1 MLTVFDEEKYIPKEE
16 SIKFFS
22 WCNMM
27 WGDDP
32 HNTPK
37 FHYFLVDEMMTSHT
51 KFDAECFRGA
61 AKSTIVSHRIP
72 LYIATFGRFPN
83 FGVVN
88 NMCLLSDTFD
98 QAESQKKTCM
108 SYLDKSPV
116 LQSFL
121 KVERAVEGEVIFV
134 NNKGHRTRMFTKGA
148 GQAFR
153 GANWEGFRPQFI
165 IGDDILSDDII
176 YNKDLRKKLATWWVG
191 TVENAVDISHYKELV
206 IGTPMT
212 EDDLLS
218 SFQRSKQWHSVA
230 IPVCKTFPVPLGSI
244 QSNWKDRFTP
254 ERIMELYN
262 NAKDIGEEATFYREL
277 MLQTVSDDTRVFKKE
292 WFKEFEY
299 KKLKFEKS
307 KYNFFTSMDLA
318 ATVKQSS
325 DYTVIGTI
333 AVNADGHRFV
343 VRLDVGR
350 YNPSE
355 AIDVLFKHIRQFKPI
370 EFRAEKAGI
379 QQVLGHFIEEKM
391 LKENTHFLMNY
402 LELNSTTKKE
412 LRILSLQPLFKNRM
426 IHFPTDVSIDEVEM
440 MKHQILGFTKEGST
454 TGNDD
459 IIDWLANFNDPNF
472 IVLPSDY
479 NTEYYEG
486 VSLEAKD
493 STVF

>member
-1 MLTVFDEEKYIPKEE
+1 MLQIFDEDKYVPKEE

-32 HNTPK
+32 HTTPK
-37 FHYFLVDEMMTSHT
+37 FHYFIVDEMMTSHT

-61 AKSTIVSHRIP
+61 AKSTIVSHRLP
-72 LYIATFGRFPN
+72 LYIATFGRLPN
-83 FGVVN
+83 FGVVH

-98 QAESQKKTCM
+98 QAEAQKKTCM
-108 SYLDKSPV
+108 SYLDKSEK

-121 KVERAVEGEVIFV
+121 QVERAVEGEVVFR
-134 NNKGHRTRMFTKGA
+134 NNKGHRTRIFTKGA

-153 GANWEGFRPQFI
+153 GANWEGYRPEVI

-191 TVENAVDISHYKELV
+191 TVENSVDISHYKEIV

-218 SFQRSKQWHSVA
+218 SFQKSKLWHSIA
-230 IPVCKTFPVPLGSI
+230 IPVCKEFPVPMDKLKP
-244 QSNWKDRFTP
+244 NWADRFTK
-254 ERIMELYN
+254 ERIMELYD
-262 NAKDIGEEATFYREL
+262 NARDIGEEGTFYREL
-277 MLQTVSDDTRVFKKE
+277 MLQTVSEDTRVFKKD
-292 WFKEFEY
+292 WFKKYEY
-299 KKLKFEKS
+299 KTIKHEKQ

-318 ATVKQSS
+318 ATTRQSS

-333 AVNADGHRFV
+333 AVNGDGHRFV
-343 VRLDVGR
+343 VKLDVGR
-350 YNPSE
+350 YTPSE
-355 AIDVLFKHIRQFKPI
+355 AIDIVFNHVRLFRPI

-379 QQVLGHFIEEKM
+379 QQVLGHFIEKKM
-391 LKENTHFLMNY
+391 LKENTHFMMNY
-402 LELNSTTKKE
+402 LQLNSTTKKE
-412 LRILSLQPLFKNRM
+412 LRILSMQPLFKNRM
-426 IHFPTDVSIDEVEM
+426 IHFPTDVSQDEVAM
-440 MKHQILGFTKEGST
+440 MEHQILGFTKEGST

-459 IIDWLANFNDPNF
+459 ILDWLANFNDPHF

-479 NTEYYEG
+479 SEEYYEG
-486 VSLEAKD
+486 TVMEAKD
-493 STVF
+493 STIF